1 MKKLAAFVLA
11 AGLLLGGT
19 ARADDM
25 YVPGLGTLPFSA
37 AVQVKDGDG
46 TAVEQMFRKSLAYPA
61 AAGTKR
67 AAFMRFLSTPEGM
80 TVANGT
86 AESPAAQSRL
96 YQLVKE
102 EPAGTY
108 TMTVVVFSGDG
119 DELFNARHKKEQRWW
134 DNAFRPGSPPEGRA
148 QVLITLDEF
157 REAARRS
164 MDGKSGAP
172 VDFQI
177 LGASPWKRYNNDDGT
192 VRWQQNV
199 KFVIDGQNGLIVPMW
214 MESVLYRNAAGRYY
228 FLIFTGSHESGR
240 QFEDDL
246 LYALYR
252 IGRELV

>member
-1 MKKLAAFVLA
+1 MRKLAAFVLA

-80 TVANGT
+80 AVANGT

-119 DELFNARHKKEQRWW
+119 DELFNARHKRNSAGGTTPSGRGARRRTGRRSSSLSMNSGK
-134 DNAFRPGSPPEGRA
+134 RPG
-148 QVLITLDEF
+148 
-157 REAARRS
+157 
-164 MDGKSGAP
+164 AP
-172 VDFQI
+172 
-177 LGASPWKRYNNDDGT
+177 W
-192 VRWQQNV
+192 
-199 KFVIDGQNGLIVPMW
+199 
-214 MESVLYRNAAGRYY
+214 
-228 FLIFTGSHESGR
+228 TGSPARPWISRSSARLRGSATTMMTAPCGGSR
-240 QFEDDL
+240 M
-246 LYALYR
+246 
-252 IGRELV
+252 